1 MGAAAVEEV
10 APKMPPP
17 NPIEVM
23 SKEQRQRQKENT
35 MILDV
40 FQQFDD
46 SMAQFDEDIENRQNF
61 AENIV
66 SVVQELAGNNKVLS
80 GAKYSAQIEAK
91 CNLVVEAAKQ
101 YADALQQFNAMMEG
115 LYSQME
121 DEMEDDVHSKHTLVT
136 AGGGLSVDPFHSG
149 SPAQDVPSGLPANTL
164 NYKYSHGDHHGHGDK
179 SKQQDAKDEGANEKM
194 VAASIGP
201 IAALPRYRSAQDLA
215 KANEPERKVAKALF
229 DYPGGYRG
237 NELTFHRG
245 TSLIITKEKEG
256 WVYGHYE
263 LEPSLTGWFPKSY
276 VKIITGT
283 T

>member
-1 MGAAAVEEV
+1 
-10 APKMPPP
+10 
-17 NPIEVM
+17 
-23 SKEQRQRQKENT
+23 

-40 FQQFDD
+40 FQEFDD
-46 SMAQFDEDIENRQNF
+46 SMAQFDEDIENNQNF
-61 AENIV
+61 AESMV
-66 SVVQELAGNNKVLS
+66 SVVGELAGNNKVIS
-80 GAKYSAQIEAK
+80 GGKYAKQIEAK
-91 CNLVVEAAKQ
+91 AKLVVEAAKQ

-115 LYSQME
+115 LYSEME
-121 DEMEDDVHSKHTLVT
+121 DEMESENDSHNKHTLVT
-136 AGGGLSVDPFHSG
+136 AGGGLAVDSG
-149 SPAQDVPSGLPANTL
+149 SPPQDMPSGLPANTL
-164 NYKYSHGDHHGHGDK
+164 NYKYSGADHDK
-179 SKQQDAKDEGANEKM
+179 QKEAKDEGNEPGLDKKV
-194 VAASIGP
+194 VAASV
-201 IAALPRYRSAQDLA
+201 AALPRYKSVQDVA

-229 DYPGGYRG
+229 DYPGGYRS